1 MKDLLNVK
9 ERNSYWLVYR
19 SLYTNI
25 TNKYHQYEHDYDYD
39 AYYTDKLAES

>member
-9 ERNSYWLVYR
+9 ERNSYWMIYR

-25 TNKYHQYEHDYDYD
+25 THKYHQYKHDYDYD